1 VKSYTETAHDL
12 IIDLRI
18 AISLCTRLPIGPP
31 ATIGDGEVAR
41 ASWALPVAGLV
52 VGLFGAATYWIAA
65 RSHVPPL
72 PASALAI
79 AATVLL
85 TGAMH
90 EDGLADTADG
100 FGGGK
105 TQESKLEIMRD
116 SRIGTFGSCAL
127 ILSLMLRWSALAE
140 IAEPRLVAVALIAAH
155 VSARAVLPIV
165 MSFVPPARADGLSS
179 GAGQPPQQS
188 AAIALALGTICLL
201 FSFGP
206 SGALVALLALGAIGL
221 LLTRLAIKAI
231 GGQTGDVLGALE
243 QVGEVAVLL
252 IAASLL

>member
-1 VKSYTETAHDL
+1 
-12 IIDLRI
+12 
-18 AISLCTRLPIGPP
+18 
-31 ATIGDGEVAR
+31 
-41 ASWALPVAGLV
+41 
-52 VGLFGAATYWIAA
+52 
-65 RSHVPPL
+65 
-72 PASALAI
+72 
-79 AATVLL
+79 
-85 TGAMH
+85 
-90 EDGLADTADG
+90 
-100 FGGGK
+100 
-105 TQESKLEIMRD
+105 MRD
-116 SRIGTFGSCAL
+116 SRIGTYGTCAL
-127 ILSLMLRWSALAE
+127 ILSLMLRWSTLAE

-179 GAGQPPQQS
+179 CAGQPPQQS

-206 SGALVALLALGAIGL
+206 SGALMALLALGAIGL

-243 QVGEVAVLL
+243 QVGEAAVLL

>member
-1 VKSYTETAHDL
+1 MKSYTETAHDL

-18 AISLCTRLPIGPP
+18 AISLCTRLPIGPS
-31 ATIGDGEVAR
+31 ATVGDGEVAR
-41 ASWALPVAGLV
+41 ASWAFPVAGLV
-52 VGLFGAATYWIAA
+52 VGLFGAAIYWIAA

-79 AATVLL
+79 AATVML
-85 TGAMH
+85 TGAIH

-100 FGGGK
+100 FGGK
-105 TQESKLEIMRD
+105 TRETKLEIMRD
-116 SRIGTFGSCAL
+116 SRIGSYGACAL

-165 MSFVPPARADGLSS
+165 MSFVPPARANGLSS
-179 GAGQPPQQS
+179 SAGQPPQQS
-188 AAIALALGTICLL
+188 AAVALALGTICLL

-206 SGALVALLALGAIGL
+206 SGALVALLTLGLIGL
-221 LLTRLAIKAI
+221 LLTRLAIRAI

-243 QVGEVAVLL
+243 QVGEAAVLL

>member
-1 VKSYTETAHDL
+1 MKSYTETAHDL

-18 AISLCTRLPIGPP
+18 AISLCTRLPIGPS
-31 ATIGDGEVAR
+31 ATVGDGEVAR
-41 ASWALPVAGLV
+41 ASWAFPVAGLV
-52 VGLFGAATYWIAA
+52 VGLFGAAIYWIAA

-79 AATVLL
+79 AATVML
-85 TGAMH
+85 TGAIH

-105 TQESKLEIMRD
+105 TRETKLEIMRD
-116 SRIGTFGSCAL
+116 SRIGSYGACAL

-165 MSFVPPARADGLSS
+165 MSFVPPARANGLSS
-179 GAGQPPQQS
+179 SAGQPPQQS
-188 AAIALALGTICLL
+188 AAVALALGTICLL

-206 SGALVALLALGAIGL
+206 SGALVALLTLGLIGL
-221 LLTRLAIKAI
+221 LLTRLAIRAI

-243 QVGEVAVLL
+243 QVGEAAVLL

>member
-18 AISLCTRLPIGPP
+18 AISLCTRLPIGPS
-31 ATIGDGEVAR
+31 AKISDGEVAR
-41 ASWALPVAGLV
+41 ASWALPIAGLV
-52 VGLFGAATYWIAA
+52 VGLFGAAIYWIAA

-79 AATVLL
+79 AATVML

-105 TQESKLEIMRD
+105 TRESKLEIMRD
-116 SRIGTFGSCAL
+116 SRIGTYGSCAL
-127 ILSLMLRWSALAE
+127 ILSLMLRWSTLAE

-179 GAGQPPQQS
+179 CAGQPPQQS

-206 SGALVALLALGAIGL
+206 SGALMALLALGAIGL

-243 QVGEVAVLL
+243 QVGEAAVLL